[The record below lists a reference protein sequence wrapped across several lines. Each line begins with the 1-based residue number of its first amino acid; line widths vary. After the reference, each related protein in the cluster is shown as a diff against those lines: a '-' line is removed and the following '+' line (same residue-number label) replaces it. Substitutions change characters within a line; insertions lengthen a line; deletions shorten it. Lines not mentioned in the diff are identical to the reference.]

1 MVWFLKSFNG
11 LVLVLVVGILYVR
24 ERDKSERVG
33 RSNVQLRWSASC
45 VKNIYRD
52 WTPKNSCSFT
62 YECIE

>member
-1 MVWFLKSFNG
+1 MVWFGFG
-11 LVLVLVVGILYVR
+11 FGCWYFIR
-24 ERDKSERVG
+24 EIETKARERVG